1 MNNCPYANE
10 SATCDLPPVE
20 GGQDGK
26 QAPTITYCKQ
36 CSQVV
41 FRCASGHW
49 NRTFTRY
56 CTQCSQKLEK
66 PAQWDMASGNP
77 QRTTTFST
85 DSVDVS
91 LGLNSG
97 VVNTPPIETSEN
109 LPGILVIDG
118 LFILPNPNEN
128 RFEACTIVN
137 TKNGIRLHHQW
148 GIDFNNTPLTY
159 GSTPIYHGLHLYS
172 VVSGGIQNT
181 NVISGK
187 TELIN
192 NISGMDAA
200 QIEPLSGCAPL
211 KCEVNGKPTMVVG
224 VKQGV
229 LLFDFANNTSK
240 YIQHSFFDEE
250 KGPLS
255 PTLCGSYVVF
265 TSKRGGVLSL
275 DVGIHPFKRKSL
287 SAENMSFSA
296 PVSLNGLVY
305 FEVLNVK
312 GIRTLACFNPNS
324 GQLSKA
330 ADMDSE
336 PIRNL
341 DAWRDLFIH
350 PLLTDGKRLYLSDR
364 SGYVAYTYDSD
375 NGPLSTKP
383 LPNSTEKN
391 RFIPHQS
398 TVVKN
403 RIYSA
408 HSAGLTVWDID
419 RNHHVQTHSL
429 SMGNST
435 TPTPVARPIGYGSK
449 LFILCKDRFI
459 CRNY

>member
-1 MNNCPYANE
+1 MNTCPFTNQNTAC
-10 SATCDLPPVE
+10 SLPGPKTE
-20 GGQDGK
+20 GSNGHT
-26 QAPTITYCKQ
+26 PTVAYCKQ
-36 CSQVV
+36 CSHVA
-41 FRCASGHW
+41 FRCANGHW
-49 NRTFTRY
+49 NRTFARF
-56 CTQCSQKLEK
+56 CTQCPKKLEK
-66 PAQWDMASGNP
+66 PATWDMASANP
-77 QRTTTFST
+77 QRTATFSA
-85 DSVDVS
+85 DLADVN

-137 TKNGIRLHHQW
+137 TKNSIRLHHQW

-172 VVSGGIQNT
+172 VVSGGIQKT

-192 NISGMDAA
+192 NITGRDAA
-200 QIEPLSGCAPL
+200 QIKPLAGCAPL
-211 KCEVNGKPTMVVG
+211 KCEVNGKPTMIAG

-240 YIQHSFFDEE
+240 YIPHSFFHEE
-250 KGPLS
+250 EGPLS
-255 PTLCGSYVVF
+255 PTLCGSYIVF
-265 TSKRGGVLSL
+265 TSKRGGVLSF

-296 PVSLNGLVY
+296 PVSLNGLIY
-305 FEVLNVK
+305 FEVLNAE

-324 GQLSKA
+324 GRFTKA
-330 ADMDSE
+330 ADIDNE
-336 PIRNL
+336 PIQNL
-341 DAWRDLFIH
+341 DAWRALFTH
-350 PLLTDGKRLYLSDR
+350 PLLTDGKRLYLPDG
-364 SGYVAYTYDSD
+364 SGYVVHTYDSD
-375 NGPLSTKP
+375 KGPLPTKP
-383 LPNSTEKN
+383 LPNSSGKN

-398 TVVKN
+398 TVVN
-403 RIYSA
+403 NQIYSA
-408 HSAGLTVWDID
+408 HSAGLTVWDPN

-435 TPTPVARPIGYGSK
+435 TPTPIARPIRYGGK
-449 LFILCKDRFI
+449 LFILCKDRLI
-459 CRNY
+459 CQDY